1 MPRAPIVQRR
11 HEAMH
16 IDMVPMVDCIMV
28 LLIFLMISSA
38 FVRDP
43 GIEVEKPNVSGGEG
57 TDRNALLIAVGAD
70 NRIFF
75 EGQELQPDQV
85 MPALK
90 RAAIEREQ
98 VLVIVADRG
107 ASHGAFATV
116 YAEAKRAGIPHVQF
130 ATAQGG
136 PPR

>member
-1 MPRAPIVQRR
+1 MPRVPNVHRR
-11 HEAMH
+11 PEAMH

-57 TDRNALLIAVGAD
+57 TDRNALLIAIGAD

-75 EGQELQPDQV
+75 EGQELQPEQI

-90 RAAIEREQ
+90 RAALGREQ

-107 ASHGAFATV
+107 ASHGAFAAV

-136 PPR
+136 APR